1 MHWQLAAFKELST
14 TQLYRM
20 LALRSDIFVVEQDCA
35 YQDLDGRDL
44 APATLHLNAWQG
56 ERLLATARLL
66 GPGVQT
72 PEHVWIGRVAVAASA
87 RGQGLA
93 RQLMQRAMAAVAERW
108 PGYPLRLGA
117 QTYVRDFYA
126 SLGFIAL
133 GDVYLEDGI
142 PHQQME
148 WSCIA

>member
-1 MHWQLAAFKELST
+1 MHWQLAAFNELST

-20 LALRSDIFVVEQDCA
+20 LALRSDIFVVEQGCA

-44 APATLHLNAWQG
+44 APGTLHLNAWQG

-66 GPGVQT
+66 GPGVHT
-72 PEHVWIGRVAVAASA
+72 PEHVWIGRVAVAAQA

-93 RQLMQRAMAAVAERW
+93 RQLMRRAMAAAAGRW

-117 QTYVRDFYA
+117 QTYVRDFYL
-126 SLGFIAL
+126 SLGFAPL
-133 GDVYLEDGI
+133 GPEYLEDGI

-148 WSCIA
+148 FRCKA